1 MLLEKLPLPQKLIA
15 LLKQGGIEQ
24 LNPPQVAAIK
34 KGLLDGKNMVIASPT
49 ASGKTLIAEMA
60 ILKNYLE
67 GKKSVYLVPLKALA
81 SEKYE
86 DFSKYKKIGMRVGV
100 STGDLDSSDSW
111 LGSYDLV
118 ILSNEKMDS
127 LLRHGVPW
135 AKDIALIVS
144 DEIHLIDDPTRGP
157 TLEVVLTQLAGI
169 TRAQIVA
176 LSATIENAKEIAEWL
191 DAELVKSD
199 YRPVKLHK
207 GVMYPDSEKYKLEF
221 SGRKSTLPIE
231 ADIETA
237 ICLDTTKKEKQT
249 LMFVSTRR
257 SAESVAEKLSK
268 DLKKVLAV
276 GEREKL
282 KKLAND
288 IENVL
293 SNPTKQCRRLARIVE
308 GGAAFHHAGL
318 VGKQR
323 KLIEDAFRSGS
334 LKVLAATPTLAF
346 GMNLPAYRV
355 VIRDTKRFTQG
366 YGATYLPVIEIHQ
379 MCVPYD
385 SEVLMSDGTSKKIG
399 ELVEKNDEEIIS
411 VETKKFNSK
420 PAKILKKFKRTSREF
435 IKIKAGSMELTA
447 TPEHPLLVLRG
458 GKPEWL
464 KISELKKGE
473 HVGMISNIKVS
484 AQSPRFLD
492 LLNHDT
498 YVKDAK
504 EIVKYLLIKSNLTQ
518 RRAAEVLNIRHKT
531 LKSYCYNKAI
541 PLHIMKNLA
550 KLVNCD
556 NEELSNLLIK
566 KHFKSKYGNEI
577 ILPKVLDEKFA
588 WFLGVF
594 AAEGSIVNYIGKG
607 KWKNVKYR
615 KLKISSV
622 DGRIISKL
630 ENILNGLGVKYWK
643 GSQKGGFKGSKVSV
657 RLEIANQVLADIIN
671 NLGVPSGAKS
681 YTVDIGKVYSFPKN
695 LVGAYLAGVFDGDG
709 NLNTVTDSVRLSSRS
724 KKLIEGCKNLLL
736 RLNIHASI
744 YPEGQSYTLGICRK
758 SEIEKFLQQAP
769 SIRFE
774 NRVVKYV
781 RNTRPII
788 NIGDVNFE
796 RVSSIKRIKTKHTI
810 PVYNLSIECDEN
822 FICNGFVVH
831 NCGRAGRPKYDTEG
845 EAILLAK
852 SEAEAKALWERY
864 ISGDAEPIYSKLGV
878 ERVLRIYIL
887 SLISSGYVKTR
898 GELETF
904 FMRTFFAKQYGDIA
918 SITGKIERIITEL
931 ENYKFIIVGNKGEFI
946 SKEFMPAFQ
955 LTQDVE
961 LRATK
966 LGKRVSELYL
976 DPVSANLILSLMTED
991 DTPVQ
996 SLMMIC
1002 QCSEM
1007 YPLLSVKK
1015 KEYEDVEDELSKSD
1029 IEAPDV
1035 WDVEYEDFL
1044 SEFKTALLI
1053 REWTNE
1059 SGEDVILEKYGV
1071 TPGELYNKTTNAEWL
1086 LYSASEL
1093 AMLLGIKEI
1102 ANNINKV
1109 RLQVKH
1115 GVKEELLKLV
1125 TLKGIGRARARKLF
1139 NAGIRTPIDIKKAD
1153 EVVLAKLLGQKVAK
1167 AVKSAE

>member
-34 KGLLDGKNMVIASPT
+34 KGLLEGKNMVISSPT

-100 STGDLDSSDSW
+100 STGDLDSSDGW
-111 LGSYDLV
+111 LGSYDLI

-127 LLRHGVPW
+127 LLRHGIPW

-144 DEIHLIDDPTRGP
+144 DEIHLIDDPMRGP

-169 TRAQIVA
+169 TRAQIIA

-191 DAELVKSD
+191 DAQLVKSD

-207 GVMYPDSEKYKLEF
+207 GVMYSDDESYKIEF
-221 SGRKSTLPIE
+221 SGRKSTLPLGAEI
-231 ADIETA
+231 DTA
-237 ICLDTTKKEKQT
+237 ICLDTIQKEKQA

-257 SAESVAEKLSK
+257 SAETVAEKLSK
-268 DLKKVLAV
+268 EIKKVLSV

-282 KKLAND
+282 KKLANE
-288 IENVL
+288 IESVL
-293 SNPTKQCRRLARIVE
+293 GNPTKQCRRLARIVE
-308 GGAAFHHAGL
+308 GGTAFHHAGL
-318 VGKQR
+318 VSKQR

-334 LKVLAATPTLAF
+334 LKVLAATSTLAF
-346 GMNLPAYRV
+346 GLNLPAYRV

-379 MCVPYD
+379 M
-385 SEVLMSDGTSKKIG
+385 
-399 ELVEKNDEEIIS
+399 
-411 VETKKFNSK
+411 
-420 PAKILKKFKRTSREF
+420 
-435 IKIKAGSMELTA
+435 
-447 TPEHPLLVLRG
+447 
-458 GKPEWL
+458 
-464 KISELKKGE
+464 
-473 HVGMISNIKVS
+473 
-484 AQSPRFLD
+484 Q
-492 LLNHDT
+492 
-498 YVKDAK
+498 
-504 EIVKYLLIKSNLTQ
+504 
-518 RRAAEVLNIRHKT
+518 
-531 LKSYCYNKAI
+531 
-541 PLHIMKNLA
+541 
-550 KLVNCD
+550 
-556 NEELSNLLIK
+556 
-566 KHFKSKYGNEI
+566 
-577 ILPKVLDEKFA
+577 
-588 WFLGVF
+588 
-594 AAEGSIVNYIGKG
+594 
-607 KWKNVKYR
+607 
-615 KLKISSV
+615 
-622 DGRIISKL
+622 
-630 ENILNGLGVKYWK
+630 
-643 GSQKGGFKGSKVSV
+643 
-657 RLEIANQVLADIIN
+657 
-671 NLGVPSGAKS
+671 
-681 YTVDIGKVYSFPKN
+681 
-695 LVGAYLAGVFDGDG
+695 
-709 NLNTVTDSVRLSSRS
+709 
-724 KKLIEGCKNLLL
+724 
-736 RLNIHASI
+736 
-744 YPEGQSYTLGICRK
+744 
-758 SEIEKFLQQAP
+758 
-769 SIRFE
+769 
-774 NRVVKYV
+774 
-781 RNTRPII
+781 
-788 NIGDVNFE
+788 
-796 RVSSIKRIKTKHTI
+796 
-810 PVYNLSIECDEN
+810 
-822 FICNGFVVH
+822 
-831 NCGRAGRPKYDTEG
+831 GRAGRPKYDTEG

-852 SEAEAKALWERY
+852 SKSEAKSLWERY
-864 ISGDAEPIYSKLGV
+864 IAGDAEPIYSKLGV

-904 FMRTFFAKQYGDIA
+904 FMRTFFAKQYGDIN
-918 SITGKIERIITEL
+918 SIVGKIERIITEL

-961 LRATK
+961 LHATK

-976 DPVSANLILSLMTED
+976 DPVSANLILGLMTED
-991 DTPVQ
+991 DTPTQ

-1007 YPLLSVKK
+1007 HPLLSVKK
-1015 KEYEDVEDELSKSD
+1015 KEYEDIEDELSKSD

-1053 REWTNE
+1053 REWTSE

-1093 AMLLGIKEI
+1093 AMLLGIREI

-1139 NAGIRTPIDIKKAD
+1139 NAGIRTPVDIKKAD
-1153 EVVLAKLLGQKVAK
+1153 EIVLAKLLGPKIAK
-1167 AVKSAE
+1167 EIRQSTEQ

>member
-100 STGDLDSSDSW
+100 STGDLDSSDGW
-111 LGSYDLV
+111 LGSYDLI

-135 AKDIALIVS
+135 TKDIALIVS

-191 DAELVKSD
+191 DAQLVKSD

-207 GVMYPDSEKYKLEF
+207 GVMYPDNENYKLEF
-221 SGRKSTLPIE
+221 SGRKSTIPLE

-268 DLKKVLAV
+268 DLKKALAV
-276 GEREKL
+276 GERDRL

-308 GGAAFHHAGL
+308 GGTAFHHAGL
-318 VGKQR
+318 VSKQR
-323 KLIEDAFRSGS
+323 KLIEDAFRSGL
-334 LKVLAATPTLAF
+334 LKVLAATTTLAY

-355 VIRDTKRFTQG
+355 VIRDTKRFNG
-366 YGATYLPVIEIHQ
+366 SYGMSYIPVIDIHQ
-379 MCVPYD
+379 CM
-385 SEVLMSDGTSKKIG
+385 
-399 ELVEKNDEEIIS
+399 
-411 VETKKFNSK
+411 
-420 PAKILKKFKRTSREF
+420 
-435 IKIKAGSMELTA
+435 
-447 TPEHPLLVLRG
+447 
-458 GKPEWL
+458 
-464 KISELKKGE
+464 
-473 HVGMISNIKVS
+473 
-484 AQSPRFLD
+484 
-492 LLNHDT
+492 
-498 YVKDAK
+498 
-504 EIVKYLLIKSNLTQ
+504 
-518 RRAAEVLNIRHKT
+518 
-531 LKSYCYNKAI
+531 
-541 PLHIMKNLA
+541 
-550 KLVNCD
+550 
-556 NEELSNLLIK
+556 
-566 KHFKSKYGNEI
+566 
-577 ILPKVLDEKFA
+577 
-588 WFLGVF
+588 
-594 AAEGSIVNYIGKG
+594 
-607 KWKNVKYR
+607 
-615 KLKISSV
+615 
-622 DGRIISKL
+622 
-630 ENILNGLGVKYWK
+630 
-643 GSQKGGFKGSKVSV
+643 
-657 RLEIANQVLADIIN
+657 
-671 NLGVPSGAKS
+671 
-681 YTVDIGKVYSFPKN
+681 
-695 LVGAYLAGVFDGDG
+695 
-709 NLNTVTDSVRLSSRS
+709 
-724 KKLIEGCKNLLL
+724 
-736 RLNIHASI
+736 
-744 YPEGQSYTLGICRK
+744 
-758 SEIEKFLQQAP
+758 
-769 SIRFE
+769 
-774 NRVVKYV
+774 
-781 RNTRPII
+781 
-788 NIGDVNFE
+788 
-796 RVSSIKRIKTKHTI
+796 
-810 PVYNLSIECDEN
+810 
-822 FICNGFVVH
+822 
-831 NCGRAGRPKYDTEG
+831 GRAGRPKYDTEG

-852 SEAEAKALWERY
+852 SKSEAKALWERY

-878 ERVLRIYIL
+878 ERVLRVYIL

-904 FMRTFFAKQYGDIA
+904 FMRTFFAKQYGDIE
-918 SITGKIERIITEL
+918 SIKGKIERIITEL

-961 LRATK
+961 LHATK

-976 DPVSANLILSLMTED
+976 DPVSANLILGLMTED
-991 DTPVQ
+991 DTPIQ

-1002 QCSEM
+1002 QCTEM

-1015 KEYEDVEDELSKSD
+1015 KEYEDIEDELSKSD

-1053 REWTNE
+1053 KEWTSE

-1139 NAGIRTPIDIKKAD
+1139 NAGIRTPVDIKKAD
-1153 EVVLAKLLGQKVAK
+1153 EIVLAKLLGPKVAK
-1167 AVKSAE
+1167 EVLSSAE